1 MPQPPPSQLD
11 ATPPRPPRKMAAV
24 RSITREQI
32 DSFWRRK
39 KMDEEEHLL
48 AAQKAAARIRAKSLR
63 ARISFLYWL
72 DIYHL
77 SYLLHRTHVL
87 SLISAICVHDGRIL
101 SRIGWNCW
109 ETLLSISCAIELG
122 SDVKT
127 IRFLFAQEDD
137 YHRFQALLKEIII
150 DGNNNSDKEG
160 KEDDV
165 ANDKES
171 RIGIKDWWTKSK
183 YAYLNQPSIKSMD
196 DKPLKQNSTYIPQKA
211 CFNTTSFRVV

>member
-63 ARISFLYWL
+63 
-72 DIYHL
+72 
-77 SYLLHRTHVL
+77 
-87 SLISAICVHDGRIL
+87 
-101 SRIGWNCW
+101 
-109 ETLLSISCAIELG
+109 
-122 SDVKT
+122 
-127 IRFLFAQEDD
+127 EDD